1 MFLDHVE
8 AFPEQHGLGDG
19 PRLLWRD
26 RVGVPRP
33 AARGFRPHDL
43 RNSGAAAHRATHH
56 ECQTDE
62 SPHLWPPP
70 RTGRNLSGVGAT
82 AIPGSN
88 RSYRNCTALRAC
100 GKHRKAKTTTGG
112 AAAAMDQRVKDLMS
126 CPRNYSVTITSA
138 S

>member
-1 MFLDHVE
+1 MFVDYVE

-33 AARGFRPHDL
+33 AARSFRPHDL
-43 RNSGAAAHRATHH
+43 RNSGGAAHREKHH

-88 RSYRNCTALRAC
+88 RSYRNRTALRLAAST
-100 GKHRKAKTTTGG
+100 GKRRPRLG
-112 AAAAMDQRVKDLMS
+112 ARLRRWIRESK
-126 CPRNYSVTITSA
+126 I
-138 S
+138 